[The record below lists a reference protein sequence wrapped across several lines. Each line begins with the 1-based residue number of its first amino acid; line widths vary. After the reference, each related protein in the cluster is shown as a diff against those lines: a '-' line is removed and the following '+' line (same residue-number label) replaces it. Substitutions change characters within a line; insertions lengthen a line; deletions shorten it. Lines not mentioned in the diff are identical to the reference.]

1 VQMKTRVAGVLA
13 ASACAVGVMGAPAFA
28 STHNVH
34 IYNVHVSNV
43 RVYDVN
49 VYKVENENT
58 SILSDNTISAPINI
72 CGNAIAIFGFAEASC
87 QGGAGVF
94 LHSPDSGW

>member
-13 ASACAVGVMGAPAFA
+13 MSACVVGMMGAPAFA

-34 IYNVHVSNV
+34 IYNIKN
-43 RVYDVN
+43 DV
-49 VYKVENENT
+49 
-58 SILSDNTISAPINI
+58 ILSGNTVNIPITI
-72 CGNAIAIFGFAEASC
+72 PVDVCGNAIAIFGFAEASC

-94 LHSPDSGW
+94 FNSRDSGW

>member
-34 IYNVHVSNV
+34 VYNVHVNNV
-43 RVYDVN
+43 HVYQ
-49 VYKVENENT
+49 VENISIVSGNRVSNT
-58 SILSDNTISAPINI
+58 TISEPIDV
-72 CGNAIAIFGFAEASC
+72 CGNAVAILGFAEASC